1 MFRFVSRCSAV
12 ILLLAAAI
20 VGTST
25 PASAQYFGRNKVQ
38 YRTFDFQVLRTEHFD
53 IYFYDREKEGV
64 DLAARM
70 AERWN
75 ARLERVFRHQLT
87 SRQPLVLYASHVDFE
102 QTNVIGGEIGE
113 STGGVTE
120 SARRRIVLPL
130 AGPLADTDHVIG
142 HELVHA
148 FQFDIT
154 RDPDAPPS
162 AGPLVGRL
170 PLWFVE
176 GMAEYL
182 SIGPVDPN
190 TAMWLRDA
198 ARLEQLPA
206 VEDLDDARY
215 FPYRWGQAFWAY
227 VAGRWGDQVVGR
239 MLNRAA
245 TQGVDGAIETILEI
259 TPEELTQGWHD
270 SILQTY
276 TPILT
281 ARTREGGPGRLVVE
295 GEDFGADLNVAPSLS
310 PDGSRIAFIS
320 SRSFFSVDYY
330 IADTSTGEI
339 VHRLTSTATDPHFA
353 SIQFLHSAGAWD
365 ADSRRLAIATVTNGR
380 AALGIFDAVSGD
392 RLQTIVI
399 DEVDEVTSPSWAPS
413 GDQIVFSGLKQ
424 GLTDLFVYDL
434 GNDTVRRLTTDA
446 YTDVQPVWS
455 PDGTRIAFATDRFET
470 DLSTLAIGRYQLALL
485 DVASG
490 DIQPVAPVGP
500 GKHINP
506 QWTPD
511 GSGLYFIAD
520 REGLSNVYRIPVA
533 PGGEP
538 QQVTT
543 VVTGISGITALSP
556 AMSVAAADGSVAF
569 SVYGRGKYD
578 IFSLDAEAGE
588 PPREIFL
595 NTGVLPPPERA
606 TSDVPD
612 LLANA
617 TLGLPDEAAAAQYP
631 VEEYSPGLSL
641 DGVSQPTIGVGV
653 SQFGTS
659 LGGGVA
665 LSFSDMLNNHRLF
678 TSFQIN
684 STVGYSTGLKD
695 LGGQVGYLN
704 TSRRWNWGLIGGQQP
719 YVYGGYQIGFTQL
732 PNGDI
737 LQTDQL
743 IVNRTTERSVS
754 GVLSYP
760 LNRSARLELQ
770 GGMSHLSFD
779 QIVRTQTFSV
789 FTGQLFEDEVE
800 TISRGDSL
808 QLGTASGAYVVDTS
822 TFGATSP
829 VQGRRSRLEVAPTF
843 GSLDFTGVLA
853 DHRQYV
859 MVAPFYTLAMR
870 VMHFGRYCGGAEDP
884 RIFPLNIGYPWLVRG
899 YDVYSID
906 GSECVVT
913 AESEC
918 EIFDRLRGSRM
929 LVGNV
934 ELRFPLLRPFGARG
948 NMYGPV
954 PMEVALFADGG
965 TAWFSDQ
972 RPSVLGGERDGIAS
986 AGVGLRANVL
996 GFAVAEFDYV
1006 RPFQRTTRGWIFQ
1019 FNLMP
1024 GW

>member
-1 MFRFVSRCSAV
+1 MFRFAPRCLAV
-12 ILLLAAAI
+12 VLLITAVV

-38 YRTFDFQVLRTEHFD
+38 YRTFDFQVLKTDHFD

-64 DLAARM
+64 EIAARM

-75 ARLERVFRHQLT
+75 TRLERLFRHQLT

-102 QTNVIGGEIGE
+102 QTNIIGGEIGE
-113 STGGVTE
+113 GTGGVTE

-148 FQFDIT
+148 FQYDIT
-154 RDPDAPPS
+154 LDPDGPPS
-162 AGPLVGRL
+162 AGPMVARL

-206 VEDLDDARY
+206 IKDLDNPRY

-227 VAGRWGDQVVGR
+227 VAGRWGDEVVGR

-245 TQGVDGAIETILEI
+245 TQGVDQAIETVLET
-259 TPEELTQGWHD
+259 TPDQLTEDWHN

-281 ARTREGGPGRLVVE
+281 ARTREGGPGRLVLE
-295 GEDFGADLNVAPSLS
+295 GEDFGADLNVAPALS
-310 PDGSRIAFIS
+310 PDGRWLAFIS

-330 IADTSTGEI
+330 VADTSTGEI
-339 VHRLTSTATDPHFA
+339 TKRLTSTATDPHFA
-353 SIQFLHSAGAWD
+353 SIQFIHSAGAWD
-365 ADSRRLAIATVTNGR
+365 ADSRRLVIPAVTSGR
-380 AALGIFDAVSGD
+380 AALGIFDALNGD
-392 RLQTIVI
+392 RLDTVVLE
-399 DEVDEVTSPSWAPS
+399 DVDEVTSPSWSPD
-413 GDQIVFSGLKQ
+413 GNRIVFSGLKQ

-434 GNDTVRRLTTDA
+434 TSGMLRRLTTDA
-446 YTDVQPVWS
+446 YTDVQPTWS

-470 DLSTLAIGRYQLALL
+470 DLTTLAIGRYRIAVL

-511 GSGLYFIAD
+511 GTALYFIAD
-520 REGLSNVYRIPVA
+520 REGLSNVYRVSLG
-533 PGGEP
+533 PGSEP

-556 AMSVAAADGSVAF
+556 ALSVAADSGSVAF
-569 SVYGRGKYD
+569 TVYGRGKYD
-578 IFSLDAEAGE
+578 IFSLDGTVGE
-588 PPREIFL
+588 PPREIFM
-595 NTGVLPPPERA
+595 NTGVLPPPDRA
-606 TSDVPD
+606 SNDVVE

-617 TLGLPDEAAAAQYP
+617 TLGLPDESAAEEYV
-631 VEEYSPGLSL
+631 VEEYRPGLQL
-641 DGVSQPTIGVGV
+641 DGVAQPSVGVGV

-659 LGGGVA
+659 FGGGIA

-678 TSFQIN
+678 TAVQVN

-695 LGGQVGYLN
+695 IGAQVGYIN
-704 TSRRWNWGLIGGQQP
+704 SAHRWNWGVVGGQLP
-719 YVYGGYQIGFTQL
+719 YLSGGFARQFTQQ

-737 LQTDQL
+737 WQTDQL
-743 IVNRTTERSVS
+743 YVYRQTERTIS
-754 GVLSYP
+754 GVTSYP
-760 LNRSARLELQ
+760 LNRTQRLEFQ
-770 GGMSHLSFD
+770 GGFSSISFD
-779 QIVRTQTFSV
+779 QIVRTQTFSIY
-789 FTGQLFEDEVE
+789 TGTLYDNSTE
-800 TISRGDSL
+800 TTPLGDTL
-808 QLGTASGAYVVDTS
+808 HLVTGSGAFVVDNS

-829 VQGRRSRLEVAPTF
+829 VQGRRSRLEVSPTF
-843 GSLDFTGVLA
+843 GSLEFTGLLA
-853 DHRQYV
+853 DHRQYM
-859 MVAPFYTLAMR
+859 MVAPFYTVAVR
-870 VMHFGRYCGGAEDP
+870 VMHFGRYGSGSEDS
-884 RIFPLNIGYPWLVRG
+884 RIFPLNVGYPWLVRG
-899 YDVYSID
+899 YDPYSID
-906 GSECVVT
+906 FEECVPDQET
-913 AESEC
+913 GC
-918 EIFDRLRGSRM
+918 ELLSRMRGSRM

-965 TAWFSDQ
+965 TAWFSGQ
-972 RPSVLGGERDGIAS
+972 RPAVLGGERDGVAS
-986 AGVGLRANVL
+986 GGVGLRVNLL
-996 GFAVAEFDYV
+996 GFAVGEFDYV
-1006 RPFQRTTRGWIFQ
+1006 KPFQRTTKGWIFQ